1 MRERDRLL
9 DLARKCFEDAAD
21 CEDPAQMKIHAD
33 MGRSYLEQA
42 EAAASGGKPRNGNL
56 DEI

>member
-1 MRERDRLL
+1 MRERDRLM

-33 MGRSYLEQA
+33 MGRRYLEQA
-42 EAAASGGKPRNGNL
+42 EATAAREKSGNGNL
-56 DEI
+56 DEV